1 MRPTR
6 FLLLALTAG
15 SVLQAAQ
22 AENVIQI
29 NSPTTAVN
37 LMKKTNTRYVIKC
50 VVDLKQK
57 RLTIPSGCTLE
68 FVSGGQIVSGYL
80 TGNKTRIE
88 GETDGIFRYT
98 NISGTFDVP
107 EISTRMF
114 EKVTY
119 ENALKDVMA
128 LANAEVHNT
137 VTIEA
142 LPDGQTYEVSTDEGR
157 DIIHVPSNTDVVLH
171 GTIKMVGSSEE
182 NYSIFCVDRAENV
195 SFSGDGIII
204 GDRASHMGE
213 SGEWGMGIN
222 IVGSK
227 KVHVTGL
234 TISDCW
240 GDCIYVG
247 RSNGVES
254 SDVEIDNCLLT
265 GSRRQGI
272 SVVACYGA
280 EMHDLDIHDIHGTD
294 PQAAIDV
301 EPNAG
306 DTCSGAWIRNV
317 TVRNCYLGIIG
328 TTPGDALS
336 KITDIHIEDCDVESE
351 VLGLNAENC
360 NLFEVKRTSVK
371 AEYSGL
377 RSHISTVSLDSCI
390 FSPYEGKK
398 LESDI
403 IVLWDVY
410 LEARN
415 SEFHGNK
422 FIDNPKATPASKRMM
437 VANNQIF
444 CPVEL
449 KMQAGQFI
457 GNVITSEQTPM
468 LNLILGNGN
477 VIRDNTLIYT
487 GEDHP
492 EQLIDVQTTGNT
504 VTNNTFEYLPAKIM
518 PPSTTKQEEADK
530 TNIYTL
536 NGQLFRHHDSTKTL
550 NLPPGNYIV
559 ERRKVCIKPKI
570 RN

>member
-1 MRPTR
+1 MKKAI
-6 FLLLALTAG
+6 LAILVLTAG
-15 SVLQAAQ
+15 IHTQNVQ

-68 FVSGGQIVSGYL
+68 FASGGQIVSGYL

-88 GETDGIFRYT
+88 GETDSIFRYT

-107 EISTRMF
+107 QISTRMF

-128 LANAEVHNT
+128 LANPDVQNT

-142 LPDGQTYEVSTDEGR
+142 LPDGQVYKASTEEGR
-157 DIIHVPSNTDVVLH
+157 DIVHVPSNTDVVLH
-171 GTIKMVGSSEE
+171 GTIKMEGSSEE
-182 NYSIFCVDRAENV
+182 SYSIFCVDGAENV
-195 SFSGDGIII
+195 SFSGNGTII
-204 GDRASHMGE
+204 GDRATHTGE
-213 SGEWGMGIN
+213 TGEWGMGIN
-222 IVGSK
+222 IVGSRN
-227 KVHVTGL
+227 VHVTGL
-234 TISDCW
+234 TIRDCW

-254 SDVEIDNCLLT
+254 SNVEIDNCLLT

-280 EMHDLDIHDIHGTD
+280 EMHDLDIRDIRGTD

-328 TTPGDALS
+328 TTPGDAVS
-336 KITDIHIEDCDVESE
+336 EITDIHIEHCDIESE

-360 NLFEVKRTSVK
+360 SLFDVKHTSVK

-377 RSHISTVSLDSCI
+377 RSHISTVKLDSCT
-390 FSPYEGKK
+390 FAPYEGKR

-410 LEARN
+410 LDARN
-415 SEFHGNK
+415 SEFHGDK
-422 FIDNPKATPASKRMM
+422 FIDNPKATPASKQMM
-437 VANNQIF
+437 VANNRIF

-457 GNVITSEQTPM
+457 GNTITSDQAPM
-468 LNLILGNGN
+468 LSLILGNGN

-492 EQLIDVQTTGNT
+492 EKLIDVQTTGNS
-504 VTNNTFEYLPAKIM
+504 VTNNTLKYLPTGIDM
-518 PPSTTKQEEADK
+518 PATGGEKEAAEADV
-530 TNIYTL
+530 YTM
-536 NGQLFRHHDSTKTL
+536 NGQLVRQDVSTRYL

-559 ERRKVCIKPKI
+559 GRRKMCI
-570 RN
+570 R

>member
-1 MRPTR
+1 MKKAI
-6 FLLLALTAG
+6 LAILVLTAG
-15 SVLQAAQ
+15 IHTQNVQ

-68 FVSGGQIVSGYL
+68 FASGGQIVSGYL

-128 LANAEVHNT
+128 LANPDVQNT

-142 LPDGQTYEVSTDEGR
+142 LPDGQVYKASTEEGR
-157 DIIHVPSNTDVVLH
+157 DIVHVPSNTDVVLH
-171 GTIKMVGSSEE
+171 GTIKMEGSSEE
-182 NYSIFCVDRAENV
+182 SYSIFCVDGAENV
-195 SFSGDGIII
+195 SFSGDGTII
-204 GDRASHMGE
+204 GDRATHTGE
-213 SGEWGMGIN
+213 TGEWGMGIN
-222 IVGSK
+222 IVGSRN
-227 KVHVTGL
+227 VHVTGL
-234 TISDCW
+234 TIRDCW

-254 SDVEIDNCLLT
+254 RDVEIDNCLLT

-280 EMHDLDIHDIHGTD
+280 EMHDLEIRDIRGTD

-328 TTPGDALS
+328 TTPGDAVS
-336 KITDIHIEDCDVESE
+336 EITDIHIEHCDIESE

-360 NLFEVKRTSVK
+360 SLFDVKHTSVK

-377 RSHISTVSLDSCI
+377 RSHISTVKLDSCT
-390 FSPYEGKK
+390 FAPYEGKR

-410 LEARN
+410 LDARN
-415 SEFHGNK
+415 SEFHGDK
-422 FIDNPKATPASKRMM
+422 FIDNPKATPASKQMM
-437 VANNQIF
+437 VANNRIF

-457 GNVITSEQTPM
+457 GNTITSDQAPM
-468 LNLILGNGN
+468 LSLILGNGN

-492 EQLIDVQTTGNT
+492 EKLIDVQTTGNS
-504 VTNNTFEYLPAKIM
+504 VTNNTLKYLPTGIDM
-518 PPSTTKQEEADK
+518 PATGGEKEAAEADV
-530 TNIYTL
+530 YTM
-536 NGQLFRHHDSTKTL
+536 NGQLVRQDVSTRNL

-559 ERRKVCIKPKI
+559 GRRKMCI
-570 RN
+570 R

>member
-1 MRPTR
+1 MKKAI
-6 FLLLALTAG
+6 LAILVLTAG
-15 SVLQAAQ
+15 IHTQNVQ

-68 FVSGGQIVSGYL
+68 FASGGQIVSGYL

-88 GETDGIFRYT
+88 GETDSIFRYT

-107 EISTRMF
+107 QISTRMF

-128 LANAEVHNT
+128 LANPDVQNT

-142 LPDGQTYEVSTDEGR
+142 LPDGQVYKASTEEGR
-157 DIIHVPSNTDVVLH
+157 DIVHVPSNTDVVLH
-171 GTIKMVGSSEE
+171 GTIKMEGSSEE
-182 NYSIFCVDRAENV
+182 SYSIFCVDGAENV
-195 SFSGDGIII
+195 SFSGDGTII
-204 GDRASHMGE
+204 GDRATHTGE
-213 SGEWGMGIN
+213 TGEWGMGIN
-222 IVGSK
+222 IVGSRN
-227 KVHVTGL
+227 VHVTGL
-234 TISDCW
+234 TIRDCW

-254 SDVEIDNCLLT
+254 SNVEIDNCLLT

-280 EMHDLDIHDIHGTD
+280 EMHDLEIRDIRGTD

-328 TTPGDALS
+328 TTPGDAVS
-336 KITDIHIEDCDVESE
+336 EITDIHIEHCDIESE

-360 NLFEVKRTSVK
+360 SLFDVKHTSVK

-377 RSHISTVSLDSCI
+377 RSHISTVKLDSCT
-390 FSPYEGKK
+390 FAPYEGKR

-410 LEARN
+410 LDARN
-415 SEFHGNK
+415 SEFHGDK
-422 FIDNPKATPASKRMM
+422 FIDNPKATPASKQMM
-437 VANNQIF
+437 VANNRIF

-457 GNVITSEQTPM
+457 GNTITSDQAPM
-468 LNLILGNGN
+468 LSLILGNGN

-492 EQLIDVQTTGNT
+492 EKLIDVQKTGNS
-504 VTNNTFEYLPAKIM
+504 VTNNTLKYLPTGIDM
-518 PPSTTKQEEADK
+518 PATGGEKEAAEADV
-530 TNIYTL
+530 YTM
-536 NGQLFRHHDSTKTL
+536 NGQLVRQDVSTRYL

-559 ERRKVCIKPKI
+559 GRRKMCI
-570 RN
+570 R

>member
-1 MRPTR
+1 MKKAI
-6 FLLLALTAG
+6 LAILVLTAG
-15 SVLQAAQ
+15 IHTQNVQ

-68 FVSGGQIVSGYL
+68 FASGGQIVSGYL

-88 GETDGIFRYT
+88 GETDSIFRYT

-107 EISTRMF
+107 QISTRMF

-128 LANAEVHNT
+128 LANPDVQNT

-142 LPDGQTYEVSTDEGR
+142 LPDGQVYKASTEEGR
-157 DIIHVPSNTDVVLH
+157 DIVHVPSNTDVVLH
-171 GTIKMVGSSEE
+171 GTIKMEGSSEE
-182 NYSIFCVDRAENV
+182 SYSIFCVDGAENV
-195 SFSGDGIII
+195 SFSGDGTII
-204 GDRASHMGE
+204 GDRATHTGE
-213 SGEWGMGIN
+213 TGEWGMGIN
-222 IVGSK
+222 IVGSRN
-227 KVHVTGL
+227 VHVTGL
-234 TISDCW
+234 TIRDCW

-254 SDVEIDNCLLT
+254 SNVEIDNCLLT

-280 EMHDLDIHDIHGTD
+280 EMHDLDIRDIRGTD

-328 TTPGDALS
+328 TTPGDAVS
-336 KITDIHIEDCDVESE
+336 EITDIHIEHCDIESE

-360 NLFEVKRTSVK
+360 SLFDVKHTSVK

-377 RSHISTVSLDSCI
+377 RSHISTVKLDSCT
-390 FSPYEGKK
+390 FAPYEGKR

-410 LEARN
+410 LDARN
-415 SEFHGNK
+415 SEFHGDK
-422 FIDNPKATPASKRMM
+422 FIDNPKATPASKQMM
-437 VANNQIF
+437 VANNRIF

-457 GNVITSEQTPM
+457 GNTITSDQAPM
-468 LNLILGNGN
+468 LSLFLGNGN

-492 EQLIDVQTTGNT
+492 EKLIDVQTTGNS
-504 VTNNTFEYLPAKIM
+504 VTNNTLKYLPTGIDM
-518 PPSTTKQEEADK
+518 PATGGEKEAAEADV
-530 TNIYTL
+530 YTM
-536 NGQLFRHHDSTKTL
+536 NGQLVRQDVSTRYL

-559 ERRKVCIKPKI
+559 GRRKMCI
-570 RN
+570 R

>member
-1 MRPTR
+1 MKKAI
-6 FLLLALTAG
+6 LAILVLTAG
-15 SVLQAAQ
+15 IHTQNVQ

-57 RLTIPSGCTLE
+57 RLTMPSGCTLE
-68 FVSGGQIVSGYL
+68 FASGGQIVSGYL

-88 GETDGIFRYT
+88 GETDSIFRYT

-107 EISTRMF
+107 QISTRMF

-128 LANAEVHNT
+128 LANPDVQNT

-142 LPDGQTYEVSTDEGR
+142 LPDGQVYKASTEEGR
-157 DIIHVPSNTDVVLH
+157 DIVHVPSNTDVVLH
-171 GTIKMVGSSEE
+171 GTIKMEGSSEE
-182 NYSIFCVDRAENV
+182 SYSIFCVDGAENV
-195 SFSGDGIII
+195 SFSGDGTII
-204 GDRASHMGE
+204 GDRATHTGE
-213 SGEWGMGIN
+213 TGEWGMGIN
-222 IVGSK
+222 IVGSRN
-227 KVHVTGL
+227 VHVTGL
-234 TISDCW
+234 TIRDCW

-254 SDVEIDNCLLT
+254 SNVEIDNCLLT

-280 EMHDLDIHDIHGTD
+280 EMHDLEIRDIRGTD

-328 TTPGDALS
+328 TTPGDAVS
-336 KITDIHIEDCDVESE
+336 EITDIHIEHCDIESE

-360 NLFEVKRTSVK
+360 SLFDVKHTSVK

-377 RSHISTVSLDSCI
+377 RSHISTVKLDSCT
-390 FSPYEGKK
+390 FAPYEGKR

-410 LEARN
+410 LDARN
-415 SEFHGNK
+415 SEFHGDK
-422 FIDNPKATPASKRMM
+422 FIDNPKATPASKQMM
-437 VANNQIF
+437 VANNRIF

-457 GNVITSEQTPM
+457 GNTITSDQAPM
-468 LNLILGNGN
+468 LSLFLGNGN

-492 EQLIDVQTTGNT
+492 EKLIDVQTTGNS
-504 VTNNTFEYLPAKIM
+504 VTNNTLKYLPTGIDM
-518 PPSTTKQEEADK
+518 PATGGEKKAAEADV
-530 TNIYTL
+530 YTM
-536 NGQLFRHHDSTKTL
+536 NGQLVRQDVSTRYL

-559 ERRKVCIKPKI
+559 GRRKMCI
-570 RN
+570 R

>member
-1 MRPTR
+1 MKKAI
-6 FLLLALTAG
+6 LAILVLTAG
-15 SVLQAAQ
+15 IHTQNVQ

-68 FVSGGQIVSGYL
+68 FASGGQIVSGYL

-88 GETDGIFRYT
+88 GETDSIFRYT

-107 EISTRMF
+107 QISTRMF

-128 LANAEVHNT
+128 LANPDVQNT

-142 LPDGQTYEVSTDEGR
+142 LPDGQVYKASTEEGR
-157 DIIHVPSNTDVVLH
+157 DIVHVPSNTDVVLH
-171 GTIKMVGSSEE
+171 GTIKMEGSSEE
-182 NYSIFCVDRAENV
+182 SYSIFCVDGAENV
-195 SFSGDGIII
+195 SFSGDGTII
-204 GDRASHMGE
+204 GDRATHTGE
-213 SGEWGMGIN
+213 TGEWGMGIN
-222 IVGSK
+222 IVGSRN
-227 KVHVTGL
+227 VHVTGL
-234 TISDCW
+234 TIRDCW

-254 SDVEIDNCLLT
+254 SNVEIDNCLLT

-280 EMHDLDIHDIHGTD
+280 EMHDLEIRDIRGTD

-328 TTPGDALS
+328 TTPGDAVS
-336 KITDIHIEDCDVESE
+336 EITDIHIEHCDIESE

-360 NLFEVKRTSVK
+360 SLFDVKHTSVK

-377 RSHISTVSLDSCI
+377 RSHISTVKLDSCT
-390 FSPYEGKK
+390 FAPYEGKR

-410 LEARN
+410 LDARN
-415 SEFHGNK
+415 SEFHGDK
-422 FIDNPKATPASKRMM
+422 FIDNPKATPASKQMM
-437 VANNQIF
+437 VANNRIF

-457 GNVITSEQTPM
+457 GNTITSDQAPM
-468 LNLILGNGN
+468 LSLILGNGN

-492 EQLIDVQTTGNT
+492 EKLIDVQTTGNS
-504 VTNNTFEYLPAKIM
+504 VTNNTLKYLPTGIVM
-518 PPSTTKQEEADK
+518 PATGGEKEAAEADV
-530 TNIYTL
+530 YTM
-536 NGQLFRHHDSTKTL
+536 NGQLVRQDVSTRYL

-559 ERRKVCIKPKI
+559 GRRKMCI
-570 RN
+570 R

>member
-1 MRPTR
+1 MKKAI
-6 FLLLALTAG
+6 LAILVLTAG
-15 SVLQAAQ
+15 IHTQNVQ

-68 FVSGGQIVSGYL
+68 FASGGQIVSGYL

-128 LANAEVHNT
+128 LANPDVQNT

-142 LPDGQTYEVSTDEGR
+142 LPDGQVYKASTEEGR
-157 DIIHVPSNTDVVLH
+157 DIVHVPSNTDVVLH
-171 GTIKMVGSSEE
+171 GTIKMEGSSEE
-182 NYSIFCVDRAENV
+182 SYSIFCVDGSENV
-195 SFSGDGIII
+195 SFSGDGTII
-204 GDRASHMGE
+204 GDRATHTGE
-213 SGEWGMGIN
+213 TGEWGMGIN
-222 IVGSK
+222 IVGSRN
-227 KVHVTGL
+227 VHVTGL
-234 TISDCW
+234 TIRDCW

-254 SDVEIDNCLLT
+254 RDVEIDNCLLT

-280 EMHDLDIHDIHGTD
+280 EMHDLEIRDIRGTD

-328 TTPGDALS
+328 TTPGDAVS
-336 KITDIHIEDCDVESE
+336 EITDIHIEHCDIESE

-360 NLFEVKRTSVK
+360 SLFDVKHTSVK

-377 RSHISTVSLDSCI
+377 RSHISTVKLDSCT
-390 FSPYEGKK
+390 FAPYEGKR

-410 LEARN
+410 LDARN
-415 SEFHGNK
+415 SEFHGDK
-422 FIDNPKATPASKRMM
+422 FIDNPKATPASKQMM
-437 VANNQIF
+437 VANNRIF

-457 GNVITSEQTPM
+457 GNTITSDQAPM
-468 LNLILGNGN
+468 LSLILGNGN

-492 EQLIDVQTTGNT
+492 EKLIDVQTTGNS
-504 VTNNTFEYLPAKIM
+504 VTNNTLKYLPTGIDM
-518 PPSTTKQEEADK
+518 PATGGEKEAAEADV
-530 TNIYTL
+530 YTM
-536 NGQLFRHHDSTKTL
+536 NGQLVRQDVSTRNL

-559 ERRKVCIKPKI
+559 GRRKMCI
-570 RN
+570 R